1 MASGKLLIHMYL
13 PEAMLDK
20 NVDEMDMEEFLGMVA
35 MADYARKMRTDDLE
49 AGVLKALGRIM
60 TGS

>member
-1 MASGKLLIHMYL
+1 MYL
-13 PEAMLDK
+13 PESMIDK

-49 AGVLKALGRIM
+49 TGVLKAISRII
-60 TGS
+60 TVI

>member
-1 MASGKLLIHMYL
+1 MYL